1 MENGSTK
8 TLLVEDLARR
18 FGHHQVVER
27 LNLDLEPGERAV
39 LWGPNGSGKTTV
51 LRCVAGTLL
60 PTRGRVTV
68 AGHTAGTIEA
78 RSLVGVSLS
87 QERSFYLRLSG
98 RANLVLFARLR
109 QFRAR
114 EAVGLVRELEEELE
128 LEEIASERMARCS
141 TGMVQQIAFA
151 RALLGN
157 PPLLLLDEP
166 TRSLDSGAVSRLWAA
181 LERRPQAAV
190 LLATHNRDDAAGCE
204 KRLELPT

>member
-1 MENGSTK
+1 MNNGSAK
-8 TLLVEDLARR
+8 TLVVEDLARR

-27 LNLDLEPGERAV
+27 LNVALEPGERAV
-39 LWGPNGSGKTTV
+39 LWGANGSGKTTV
-51 LRCVAGTLL
+51 LRCVGGTLL
-60 PTRGRVTV
+60 PSRGRVTV
-68 AGHTAGTIEA
+68 GGHIAGSIEA

-87 QERSFYLRLSG
+87 QERSFYLRMSG

-109 QFRAR
+109 QFGAR
-114 EAVGLVRELEEELE
+114 EAARLVRELEEELE
-128 LEEIASERMARCS
+128 LEEIARERMARCS

-181 LERRPQAAV
+181 IERRPQAAV
-190 LLATHNRDDAAGCE
+190 LLATHNRDDAARCE
-204 KRLELPT
+204 KRLELPS